1 MLNVLKCLV
10 MQLIWPDNIIKFVIL
25 GIKPAP
31 TSFEIPSSHLATELL
46 SPTPESPCCLLAFL
60 GAEPRSPEPI
70 FPCVRWKLPRSLYSS
85 VLKFSFWTYLW
96 PVLTLICNQPH
107 PMSCFFFFFLQESY
121 LSYLIR
127 FPLHQTKFLHS
138 VPVIESCLLCLPL
151 KFFSDLSS
159 ITDKICVFQP
169 VYSCSL
175 FGENNSSKYLLFTW
189 IQTLLLV
196 VQIEV

>member
-107 PMSCFFFFFLQESY
+107 PMSCFFFFFFARI
-121 LSYLIR
+121 LSFVLNQISST
-127 FPLHQTKFLHS
+127 PDQIS
-138 VPVIESCLLCLPL
+138 S
-151 KFFSDLSS
+151 LSS
-159 ITDKICVFQP
+159 SNRVLSTL
-169 VYSCSL
+169 ST
-175 FGENNSSKYLLFTW
+175 SKVLLGS
-189 IQTLLLV
+189 
-196 VQIEV
+196 VQHNW